1 MTNQQVGRRCEHCDK
16 AITEESRPNAGLS
29 SPARTRAGRPPRYCS
44 TLCRSRASVARRKQ
58 LAEGLTHKVCAACKT
73 DKPIDAFTEAWRS
86 YCAEC
91 TRAQAKDRYRNSGG
105 IERVYA
111 ANLATNY
118 NMTPEQYAAK
128 MESQEGRCAI
138 CGDKPTR
145 RLHVDH
151 DHKTGALR
159 DLLCSHCNH
168 AIGHAKEDP
177 ARLRAM
183 IEYLER
189 HRSVS
194 SQEGESV

>member
-1 MTNQQVGRRCEHCDK
+1 MLGGNLHQ
-16 AITEESRPNAGLS
+16 AGMRAAAVIVALDTMVERL
-29 SPARTRAGRPPRYCS
+29 ANDHRTA
-44 TLCRSRASVARRKQ
+44 KQ

-91 TRAQAKDRYRNSGG
+91 TRAQAKKRYRDNGG
-105 IERVYA
+105 IEKVYA

-128 MESQEGRCAI
+128 MEAQQGRCAI
-138 CGDKPTR
+138 CGNKPTR

-183 IEYLER
+183 
-189 HRSVS
+189 S
-194 SQEGESV
+194 SKAHMA